1 MVDWGINV
9 TRPTFSPTIFQSEGY
24 WMVNRDTWSLYV
36 QNASIAYARVI
47 TNIIIIIAAIK
58 KAEETKRSR
67 CYCDHIFFHTLMH
80 SKCVDRSVYKS

>member
-24 WMVNRDTWSLYV
+24 WMVNRDTGSLYV

-58 KAEETKRSR
+58 QKKQRKQV
-67 CYCDHIFFHTLMH
+67 LL
-80 SKCVDRSVYKS
+80 